1 MLGGGACDRIGCCGR
16 PRDIIGC
23 EREVVGTGRERLLC
37 VISLRVVFRESPLPR
52 RWCVVELVMGVSDC
66 ADELRDRDAGI

>member
-1 MLGGGACDRIGCCGR
+1 MLGGGACDRIGCCVR

-23 EREVVGTGRERLLC
+23 ECEVVGTGRERLLC
-37 VISLRVVFRESPLPR
+37 VISLRVVFRESPLPC
-52 RWCVVELVMGVSDC
+52 RWCVVVLGASDC